1 MAKKKS
7 RGKNMKAKSAVQLLV
22 ILLVICIGGYLCLN
36 GFGQGF
42 MIQYMKPWTQAIS
55 LGLDLRGGVYT
66 VYEAKDDGDGNFETK
81 LAATISV
88 LTGRL
93 TRQGF
98 TEATVTQQ
106 GSNRI
111 RIEIPDVNDPNE
123 ILTIIG
129 TPAHLTFTDGSGNVV
144 MEGSHIRLAQIAQDE
159 NGAPCVSFELDEEG
173 TKLFAEATAANLG
186 RTISINLDGET
197 ISSPT
202 VQSVIGGGVG
212 QITSPGMTV
221 DEARN
226 LAMLI
231 QSGALPLDIEQIEVS
246 AISATLGDEALE
258 RAIQA
263 GLIGVL
269 LVMLF
274 MALRYR
280 LCGVVADIALAGY
293 IIAVIFLLAVTGA
306 QLTLPGV
313 AGIVLGIGMA
323 VDANVIIFE
332 RIREEVRIGRPMVS
346 SVKKG
351 FSNALS
357 AIIDSNI
364 TTIIAAVVLY
374 LFGTGS
380 IRGFALTLG
389 IGIVTSMVFAV
400 FVTHKLLDIFVNLAG
415 QNEKLYVR

>member
-1 MAKKKS
+1 MAKKVSAKKS
-7 RGKNMKAKSAVQLLV
+7 NKTSSLVKLVVYLLV
-22 ILLVICIGGYLCLN
+22 VCVAGYLCLN

-42 MIQYMKPWTQAIS
+42 MIKYMKPWTEAIS

-66 VYEAKDDGDGNFETK
+66 VYEAKDDGEGDFGVK
-81 LAATISV
+81 LDSTISV
-88 LTGRL
+88 LAGRL

-106 GSNRI
+106 GDDRI
-111 RIEIPDVNDPNE
+111 RIEIPDVQDPNE

-129 TPAHLTFTDGSGNVV
+129 TPAHLTFVDASGNVV
-144 MEGSHIRLAQIAQDE
+144 LEGEHVKMAAAAQDQ
-159 NGAPCVSFELDEEG
+159 NGTPCVAFELDDEG
-173 TKLFAEATAANLG
+173 AKAFAEATAANIG
-186 RTISINLDGET
+186 RAISIYLDDELV
-197 ISSPT
+197 SAPT
-202 VQSVIGGGVG
+202 VQSVIAGGEG
-212 QITSPGMTV
+212 QITSDGMTV
-221 DEARN
+221 DEAKN

-258 RAIQA
+258 RAIFA
-263 GLIGVL
+263 GMIGVL

-274 MALRYR
+274 MVFRYR
-280 LCGVVADIALAGY
+280 LCGVVADLALVGY
-293 IIAVIFLLAVTGA
+293 IITVVFLLAVTGA

-323 VDANVIIFE
+323 VDANVIIYE
-332 RIREEVRIGRPMVS
+332 RIKEEVRLGRPMVS
-346 SVKKG
+346 AIKKG

-374 LFGTGS
+374 FFGTGS

-389 IGIVTSMVFAV
+389 IGIVTSLVFAV
-400 FVTHKLLDIFVNLAG
+400 FVTQMLLNCFVKLFG
-415 QNEKLYVR
+415 GNEKLYTR

>member
-1 MAKKKS
+1 MAKKS
-7 RGKNMKAKSAVQLLV
+7 KAKNTRASSLVKLVVYLLV
-22 ILLVICIGGYLCLN
+22 VCVAGYLCLN

-42 MIQYMKPWTQAIS
+42 MIKYMKPWTEAIS

-66 VYEAKDDGDGNFETK
+66 VYEAKDDGEGDFATK
-81 LAATISV
+81 LSATISV

-106 GSNRI
+106 GADRI
-111 RIEIPDVNDPNE
+111 RIEIPDVQDPNE

-129 TPAHLTFTDGSGNVV
+129 KPAHLTFKDASGNVV
-144 MEGSHIRLAQIAQDE
+144 LEGEHVKLAQPAQDE
-159 NGAPCVSFELDEEG
+159 NGSPCVAFELDDEG
-173 TKLFAEATAANLG
+173 AKAFAEATAANIG
-186 RTISINLDGET
+186 KTISIYLDDELV
-197 ISSPT
+197 SAPT
-202 VQSVIGGGVG
+202 VQSVIGGGKG
-212 QITSPGMTV
+212 QITSNGMTV
-221 DEARN
+221 DEAKN

-280 LCGVVADIALAGY
+280 LSGVVADLALVGY

-323 VDANVIIFE
+323 VDANIIIFE
-332 RIREEVRIGRPMVS
+332 RIREEVRIGRPIVS
-346 SVKKG
+346 ATKKG
-351 FSNALS
+351 FANALS

-389 IGIVTSMVFAV
+389 IGIVTSLVFAV
-400 FVTHKLLDIFVNLAG
+400 FITHMLLDCFVKLFG
-415 QNEKLYVR
+415 GNEKLYTR